1 MAKLPMMLDDSYAV
15 PRLQANATRVME
27 VGPLAVSQHTGK
39 GAWHKGGM
47 VISPGTSNVGSVQVF
62 LFCCLLMTK
71 RKETSTTWSALSKLT
86 ACVHANS
93 HQTCPAPV
101 WTVTRQAPLS
111 SHPGI
116 EPTSPAAPTL
126 QADSLPLCHQ
136 RSPFTRKSFL
146 KHSLLAPSDGSWW
159 Q

>member
-1 MAKLPMMLDDSYAV
+1 
-15 PRLQANATRVME
+15 ME

-47 VISPGTSNVGSVQVF
+47 VINPSISNVGSVQVF
-62 LFCCLLMTK
+62 LFFFFFCLLMTK
-71 RKETSTTWSALSKLT
+71 RKETSITWSALSKLT
-86 ACVHANS
+86 ACMHANS
-93 HQTCPAPV
+93 HQTCLTRI
-101 WTVTRQAPLS
+101 WTVTCQAPLS

-116 EPTSPAAPTL
+116 KPTSPAAPAL

-136 RSPFTRKSFL
+136 RNPFTRKSFL

-159 Q
+159 HQKEYFPPLLLSPL